1 MTTPTTQLLC
11 FSFLVM
17 TLSVPLSAEENKQA
31 GFGSPDTV
39 DNQID
44 KDGKGRDQSAKDSLA
59 EKGIKLA
66 LDYSFVGLGAN
77 DTLPGADDT
86 SGGGMLR
93 LYGSWDAVN
102 RGENNVGGLVWK
114 LEHRHAYTDTAPKYF
129 MFDAGGL
136 GLITPPFSDEGTRLT
151 NLYWRQ
157 RFNDGNSIVTAGLLD
172 ATDHFDV
179 YALASPWTGFMN
191 FAFSTGSTTVALP
204 GDAAFGV
211 AAGTMLSDKV
221 FLIGGI
227 TDMESDPT
235 KPLESVS
242 RFFEDGH
249 HFKSVELGWT
259 KNKDSIYT
267 DNIHLSLWQ
276 ADESEMQGSTKGHG
290 AVVSFSRMLGPW
302 LPFVR
307 AGVSEDA
314 GALSEKS
321 LSTGFGYY
329 GLGGK
334 SNNLGAAIN
343 WADTGDKDQITAEIF
358 YLIKPLPW
366 LEITPDIQI
375 VQNPA
380 LHPEENQLII
390 IGLRGRLIW

>member
-1 MTTPTTQLLC
+1 MTTPTPQLIC
-11 FSFLVM
+11 F
-17 TLSVPLSAEENKQA
+17 TLLAMVLSANLSAEEENRA

-39 DNQID
+39 DNQIA
-44 KDGKGRDQSAKDSLA
+44 KDGKNRDQSVKDGLA
-59 EKGIKLA
+59 EKGVNIA
-66 LDYSFVGLGAN
+66 VDYSFVGLGAN
-77 DTLPGADDT
+77 DSLAGEDDT

-93 LYGSWDAVN
+93 FYGSWDAVN
-102 RGENNVGGLVWK
+102 RGKSNVGGLVWK
-114 LEHRHAYTDTAPKYF
+114 VEHRHAYTDTAPKYF
-129 MFDAGGL
+129 EFGAGGL

-157 RFNDGNSIVTAGLLD
+157 RFNGGNSIVTAGLLD

-191 FAFSTGSTTVALP
+191 FAFSTGATTVALP

-227 TDMESDPT
+227 TDMESDAT
-235 KPLESVS
+235 KPFESVNS
-242 RFFEDGH
+242 FFDEGH

-259 KNKDSIYT
+259 QNKDSIYT
-267 DNIHLSLWQ
+267 DNLHVSLWQ

-290 AVVSFSRMLGPW
+290 AVVSFSRMVGRW

-329 GLGGK
+329 GLGGE

-343 WADTGDKDQITAEIF
+343 WADTGEDDQITAEVF
-358 YLIKPLPW
+358 YLMKSLPW

-380 LHPEENQLII
+380 LNPEENQLVVF
-390 IGLRGRLIW
+390 GLRGRLIW